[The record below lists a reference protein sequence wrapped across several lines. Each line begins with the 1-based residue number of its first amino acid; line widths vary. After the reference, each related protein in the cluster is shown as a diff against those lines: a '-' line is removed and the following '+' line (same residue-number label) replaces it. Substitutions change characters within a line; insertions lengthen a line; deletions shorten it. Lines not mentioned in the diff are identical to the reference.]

1 MVNQEIDTLLI
12 HGGESPDPITGAV
25 APPLIRTK
33 TFRQP
38 EFGKK
43 AEWEYGRAQNP
54 TRHILEEKLA
64 AIEGGG
70 KAVAFSSGLAAETML
85 FLTLSPRDHLILP
98 KEVYGGTL
106 RLLNTVF
113 VPYGITYTQID
124 FSSPDEVRGAIKE
137 KTKYFF
143 IEALTNP
150 SLTPIDLA
158 ALQKIS
164 QEKVIPIAA
173 DMTFCPPCST
183 RAFDYGADVIIQ
195 SISKYLSGHNDV
207 LGGALITKNEHIYEE
222 LKLLQKAIGAGLSPD
237 ECYRAI
243 QGIKTLSIRWQRM
256 SESALK
262 IAKFLGN
269 HMKIRRILYPGL
281 ENHQGHKIAKKQ
293 MKNGFGAVI
302 SFELIPN
309 SEKEIKK
316 FVDKIQENGLIIY
329 GESLAS
335 PEILLAYPYT
345 MSHGALSPEEK
356 EKIGI
361 TKSFFRLSIGLE
373 NADDLI
379 KELKA
384 GLEIYGGEE

>member
-164 QEKVIPIAA
+164 QEKGIPIAA

-183 RAFDYGADVIIQ
+183 RAFDYGAEV
-195 SISKYLSGHNDV
+195 
-207 LGGALITKNEHIYEE
+207 
-222 LKLLQKAIGAGLSPD
+222 SPD

-269 HMKIRRILYPGL
+269 HKKIRRILYPGL

-335 PEILLAYPYT
+335 PETLLAYPYT

>member
-1 MVNQEIDTLLI
+1 MSKVETII
-12 HGGESPDPITGAV
+12 VHGGEKPDPITGAV

-33 TFRQP
+33 TFKQP

-85 FLTLSPRDHLILP
+85 FLTLEAGDHLILP
-98 KEVYGGTL
+98 KEVYGGTI
-106 RLLNTVF
+106 RLLNNVF
-113 VPYGITYTQID
+113 SKYGITYTQVD
-124 FSSPDEVRGAIKE
+124 FSSKQEIRKAITPR
-137 KTKYFF
+137 TKYFF

-150 SLTPIDLA
+150 SLTPIDLKS
-158 ALQKIS
+158 LQDLSK
-164 QEKVIPIAA
+164 ETGIPVAA
-173 DMTFCPPCST
+173 DMTFCPPCCT
-183 RAFDYGADVIIQ
+183 RAFDYNADIIIQ

-207 LGGALITKNEHIYEE
+207 LGGALITKDLALYER
-222 LKLLQKAIGAGLSPD
+222 LKLLQKAVGAVLSPD

-262 IAKFLGN
+262 IAQFLES
-269 HMKIRRILYPGL
+269 HSKIKKVLYPGL
-281 ENHQGHKIAKKQ
+281 ENHKGHEIAKNQ
-293 MKNGFGAVI
+293 MRNGFGGVV
-302 SFELIPN
+302 SFELI
-309 SEKEIKK
+309 SSTHEKLKQ
-316 FVDKIQENGLIIY
+316 FVDKIQENGIIIY

-335 PEILLAYPYT
+335 PETLLAYPYT
-345 MSHGALSPEEK
+345 MSHGALPAEVK
-356 EKIGI
+356 EKLGI
-361 TKSFFRLSIGLE
+361 TRSFFRLSIGLE

-379 KELKA
+379 KELEA
-384 GLEIYGGEE
+384 GLEIYS